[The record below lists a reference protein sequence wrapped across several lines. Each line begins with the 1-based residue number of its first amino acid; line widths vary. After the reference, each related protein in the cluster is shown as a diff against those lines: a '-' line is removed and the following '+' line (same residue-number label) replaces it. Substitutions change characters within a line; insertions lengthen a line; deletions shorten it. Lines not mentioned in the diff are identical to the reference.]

1 MSKILKMGYSP
12 CPNDTFIFHA
22 LASGAINIEPYTL
35 NITLADVEE
44 LNSLARAG
52 RMDICKV
59 SVHAAAH
66 ILNDYIL
73 LRAGGAMGRGVGPLL
88 LTQEPCTI
96 EALNG
101 KRIAIPGR
109 HTTANL
115 LFNLMCR
122 EAGIQVETVE
132 KVFDEIMPA
141 IVSGEVDGGVVIHEG
156 RFTFKG
162 LGLSKVAD
170 LGKWWEDYSGL
181 PIPLGCIAIKR
192 SLGSEVAS
200 LINSAIR
207 RSLTLSY
214 VDPDQSWPYIKEHA
228 QEMDDDVVSEHIDT
242 FVTDY
247 SMDVG
252 EEGEKAVSRLLLEAA
267 QMDSIELPAGPFFI
281 EEE

>member
-1 MSKILKMGYSP
+1 MSKILKLGFSP

-22 LASGAINIEPYTL
+22 LASGAINIEPYKL

-44 LNSLARAG
+44 LNSLARTG
-52 RMDICKV
+52 QMDICKV
-59 SVHAAAH
+59 SAHAAAH
-66 ILNDYIL
+66 IMNDYIL

-88 LTQEPCTI
+88 LTREPCTI

-101 KRIAIPGR
+101 KRVAIPGT

-115 LFNLMCR
+115 LFSLMCR
-122 EAGIQVETVE
+122 EAGIHVETVE
-132 KVFDEIMPA
+132 MVFDEIMPA
-141 IVSGEVDGGVVIHEG
+141 IASGKVEAGVVIHEG
-156 RFTFKG
+156 RFTFEG
-162 LGLSKVAD
+162 LGLAKLAD

-181 PIPLGCIAIKR
+181 PIPLGSIAIKR

-207 RSLTLSY
+207 RSLTLSQ
-214 VDPDQSWPYIKEHA
+214 VDPNQSWSYIKDHA
-228 QEMDDDVVSEHIDT
+228 QEMDENVIKEHIST

-252 EEGEKAVSRLLLEAA
+252 KEGEEAVSRLLREAA
-267 QMDSIELPAGPFFI
+267 QMDSIELPDGPFFI
-281 EEE
+281 KE

>member
-1 MSKILKMGYSP
+1 MSKLLKLGFSP

-22 LASGAINIEPYTL
+22 LASGAVNIEPYKL

-44 LNSLARAG
+44 LNSLARSG
-52 RMDICKV
+52 QMDICKV
-59 SVHAAAH
+59 SAHAAAH
-66 ILNDYIL
+66 IMNDYIL

-101 KRIAIPGR
+101 KRVAIPGI

-122 EAGIQVETVE
+122 EAGIHVETVE
-132 KVFDEIMPA
+132 MVFDEIMPSIA
-141 IVSGEVDGGVVIHEG
+141 SGKVEAGVVIHEG
-156 RFTFKG
+156 RFTFEG
-162 LGLSKVAD
+162 LGLSKLAD

-181 PIPLGCIAIKR
+181 PIPLGSIAIKR

-207 RSLTLSY
+207 RSLALSQ
-214 VDPDQSWPYIKEHA
+214 VDPRQSWAYIRDHA
-228 QEMDDDVVSEHIDT
+228 QEMDEHVIKEHISI

-252 EEGEKAVSRLLLEAA
+252 KEGEEAVSRLLREAA
-267 QMDSIELPAGPFFI
+267 QMDSIKLPDGPFFI
-281 EEE
+281 KE

>member
-1 MSKILKMGYSP
+1 MSKILEMGYSP

-22 LASGAINIEPYTL
+22 LASGAISLDPYKL

-52 RMDICKV
+52 KMDICKV

-66 ILNDYIL
+66 IMNDYIL

-88 LTQEPCTI
+88 LTREPCTI

-101 KRIAIPGR
+101 KRVAIPGR
-109 HTTANL
+109 NTTANL

-122 EAGIQVETVE
+122 EAGIQVEIVE
-132 KVFDEIMPA
+132 LVFDKIMPA
-141 IVSGEVDGGVVIHEG
+141 IASGEVEAGVVIHEG
-156 RFTFKG
+156 RFTYHG
-162 LGLSKVAD
+162 LGLSKISD
-170 LGKWWEDYSGL
+170 LGKWWEDFSGL
-181 PIPLGCIAIKR
+181 PIPLGSIAIRR
-192 SLGSEVAS
+192 SLGADVAD

-207 RSLTLSY
+207 RSLTLSQ
-214 VDPDQSWPYIKEHA
+214 VDPSEAWPYIKEHA
-228 QEMDDDVVSEHIDT
+228 QEMDDNVVNEHIET

-252 EEGEKAVSRLLLEAA
+252 EEGEKAVTRLLNEAA
-267 QMDSIELPAGPFFI
+267 KMDSIKLPNQPFFI
-281 EEE
+281 PE

>member
-1 MSKILKMGYSP
+1 MSKILKLGFSP

-22 LASGAINIEPYTL
+22 LASGAINIEPYKL

-44 LNSLARAG
+44 LNSLARTG
-52 RMDICKV
+52 QMDICKV
-59 SVHAAAH
+59 SAHAAAH
-66 ILNDYIL
+66 IMNDYIL

-88 LTQEPCTI
+88 LTREPCTI

-101 KRIAIPGR
+101 KRVAIPGT

-115 LFNLMCR
+115 LFSLMCR
-122 EAGIQVETVE
+122 EAGIHVETVE
-132 KVFDEIMPA
+132 MVFDEIMPA
-141 IVSGEVDGGVVIHEG
+141 IASGKVEAGVVIHEG
-156 RFTFKG
+156 RFTFEGMG
-162 LGLSKVAD
+162 LAKLAD

-181 PIPLGCIAIKR
+181 PIPLGSIAIKR

-207 RSLTLSY
+207 RSLTLSQ
-214 VDPDQSWPYIKEHA
+214 VDPNQSWSYIKDHA
-228 QEMDDDVVSEHIDT
+228 QEMDENVIKEHIST

-252 EEGEKAVSRLLLEAA
+252 KEGEEAVSRLLREAA
-267 QMDSIELPAGPFFI
+267 QMDSIELPDGPFFI
-281 EEE
+281 KE

>member
-1 MSKILKMGYSP
+1 MSKILKLGFSP

-22 LASGAINIEPYTL
+22 LASGAINIEPYKL
-35 NITLADVEE
+35 SVTLADVEE

-52 RMDICKV
+52 QMDICKV
-59 SVHAAAH
+59 SAHAAAH
-66 ILNDYIL
+66 IMNDYIL

-88 LTQEPCTI
+88 LTREPCTI

-101 KRIAIPGR
+101 KRVAIPGI

-115 LFNLMCR
+115 LFSLMCR
-122 EAGIQVETVE
+122 EAGIHVETVE
-132 KVFDEIMPA
+132 MVFDEIMPA
-141 IVSGEVDGGVVIHEG
+141 IASGKVEAGVVIHEG
-156 RFTFKG
+156 RFTFEGMG
-162 LGLSKVAD
+162 LAKLAD

-181 PIPLGCIAIKR
+181 PIPLGSIAIKR

-207 RSLTLSY
+207 RSLTLSQ
-214 VDPDQSWPYIKEHA
+214 VDPNQSWSYIKGHA
-228 QEMDDDVVSEHIDT
+228 QEMDENVIKEHIST

-252 EEGEKAVSRLLLEAA
+252 KEGEEAVSRLLREAA
-267 QMDSIELPAGPFFI
+267 QMDSIELPDGPFFI
-281 EEE
+281 KE